1 MKVLFYDKVYDTEKD
16 TIDTIKD
23 DLSKRLEIKEG
34 YLFPFYISV
43 DEKARTTKFYIMRV
57 FKDEVNFEDD
67 TIYGADATMLLG
79 KPLPAPCLFGFDAHF
94 EKEYFA
100 DVFKADAKDK
110 EANRVKS
117 IDITENDVMV
127 GMIVSYGK

>member
-23 DLSKRLEIKEG
+23 DLSKRLENKEG
-34 YLFPFYISV
+34 YLVPFYISV

-67 TIYGADATMLLG
+67 TIYGS
-79 KPLPAPCLFGFDAHF
+79 
-94 EKEYFA
+94 
-100 DVFKADAKDK
+100 V
-110 EANRVKS
+110 NR
-117 IDITENDVMV
+117 T
-127 GMIVSYGK
+127 VSRL